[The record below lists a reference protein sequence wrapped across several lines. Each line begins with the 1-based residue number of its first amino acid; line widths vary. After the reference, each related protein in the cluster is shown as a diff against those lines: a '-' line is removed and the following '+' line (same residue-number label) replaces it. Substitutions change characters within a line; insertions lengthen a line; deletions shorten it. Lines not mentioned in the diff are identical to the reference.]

1 MKNETSNR
9 GERLFKFM
17 KALFV
22 VPLVLS
28 LIIAGLSVEVMAG
41 RDKKAPTAP
50 ASLQL
55 TGVTDTT
62 VSLSWRPSTDN
73 VGVIGYWVYQGTALI
88 ATTKNTAFTAAGLLP
103 SKAYSFSVKAVD
115 AAGNVSGA
123 SNRVSVTTLSGA
135 VSEPQPYSA
144 TEPAPAPAPVT
155 EPVQQHRQAV
165 IGYYTGWSTYS
176 GRQIA
181 DLDGSKLTHIN
192 YAFANIGADYKIT
205 LGDSYADVEKRF
217 TGDQTGQPFY
227 GNFNQL
233 LKLKQRYPHLKTFIS
248 VGGWSW
254 SGRFSDAA
262 LTDASRTVFAN
273 SAVEFIVKYGFDGVD
288 IDWEYPVVGGAPGGV
303 NRPEDKQNFTL
314 LMQKLREK
322 LDEQGARDGKR
333 YLLSF
338 AGGAGAYYANNVEL
352 AKLQSYADFVNIM
365 SYDIH
370 GPWDTRTG
378 LNAPLYKDP
387 ASVFA
392 GATSVHDT
400 VQLYIRSGVPA
411 AKVVMG
417 VAFYGYKYDNA
428 ANVNGGLYQTYSGSA
443 AVTYSEITANY
454 LNKGYVRYFH
464 KDSLVPYLFNGSS
477 FITYDDPESMRIK
490 GEYVRNQ
497 SLGGAMIWALSQDS
511 VSGELLQALHT
522 GIQP

>member
-1 MKNETSNR
+1 MKNQTSKQ
-9 GERLFKFM
+9 GERLSIFM

-22 VPLVLS
+22 VPLVLT
-28 LIIAGLSVEVMAG
+28 LIVSGFSMEVMAG
-41 RDKKAPTAP
+41 KDKKAPTAP
-50 ASLQL
+50 ASLQAS
-55 TGVTDTT
+55 GVTDTAVT
-62 VSLSWRPSTDN
+62 LDWRPSSDN
-73 VGVIGYWVYQGTALI
+73 VGVAGYWIYQGTAMV
-88 ATTKNTAFTAAGLLP
+88 ATTKNTTFTAAGLLP
-103 SKAYSFSVKAVD
+103 STTYSFAVKAVD
-115 AAGNVSGA
+115 AAGNVSAA
-123 SNRVSVTTLSGA
+123 SNRVSVTTMSG
-135 VSEPQPYSA
+135 VQ
-144 TEPAPAPAPVT
+144 EPAPEPVLEPVPAD
-155 EPVQQHRQAV
+155 EPVQQPQQAV

-176 GRQIA
+176 GRQVA

-192 YAFANIGADYKIT
+192 YAFANISPDYKVT

-303 NRPEDKQNFTL
+303 KRPEDKQNFTL

-322 LDEQGARDGKR
+322 LDEQGARDGKQ

-352 AKLQSYADFVNIM
+352 AKLQGYADFVNIM

-370 GPWDTRTG
+370 GPWDSRTG
-378 LNAPLYKDP
+378 FNAPLYKDP

-392 GATSVHDT
+392 GATSVHDA
-400 VQLYIRSGVPA
+400 VQLYIKAGVPA

-417 VAFYGYKYDNA
+417 VAFYGYKYDNV

-454 LNKGYVRYFH
+454 LNKGYIRYFH

-497 SLGGAMIWALSQDS
+497 SLGGAMIWALSQDT